1 MALAF
6 SLVDT
11 WDDGKRIHVSG
22 TIAATGSYA
31 TGGDTV
37 DLSQVPVIASTQP
50 PIQGTAWMDGLAG
63 YDYVFIPGGGDE
75 FEQSKNVRVGR
86 RGAGGFSG
94 ADGGGVPRRDYWRH
108 DHVLRDF
115 QEAAVGSGG
124 CRYSFLL
131 GNIQ

>member
-63 YDYVFIPGGGDE
+63 YDYVFIPGAAMNSNKVKM
-75 FEQSKNVRVGR
+75 FASA
-86 RGAGGFSG
+86 GAAQAAFPELT
-94 ADGGGVPRRDYWRH
+94 AGGVPQRDYWRH

-115 QEAAVGSGG
+115 QEAAVVSGG

>member
-22 TIAATGSYA
+22 AIAATGNYA

-50 PIQGTAWMDGLAG
+50 PIQGTAWMDGRAG

-75 FEQSKNVRVGR
+75 FEQGKNVCVGG
-86 RGAGGFSG
+86 RGAGCFSG

-108 DHVLRDF
+108 D
-115 QEAAVGSGG
+115 AA
-124 CRYSFLL
+124 
-131 GNIQ
+131 